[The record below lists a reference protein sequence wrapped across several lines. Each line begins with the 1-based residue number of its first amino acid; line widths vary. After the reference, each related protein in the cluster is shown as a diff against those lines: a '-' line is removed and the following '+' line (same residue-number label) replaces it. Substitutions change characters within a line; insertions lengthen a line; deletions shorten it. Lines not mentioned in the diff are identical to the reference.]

1 MEPGPRSRRLRR
13 FVTMPEHLLS
23 MLEAALPW
31 LALVSL
37 ASLVLVVIAVP
48 VIVIE
53 LPAGYFARPERGR
66 FPWWA
71 RHPLVRLPFRVV
83 KNALAVALLAIG
95 IALLLLPGQGLLT
108 MAVGVLL
115 LDFPGKYHLER
126 WLICRPR
133 VLHVFNRIRAR
144 AGKPP
149 FDRVEDP

>member
-1 MEPGPRSRRLRR
+1 
-13 FVTMPEHLLS
+13 MPEHLLS

-37 ASLVLVVIAVP
+37 ASLVLVVVAVP

-71 RHPLVRLPFRVV
+71 RHPLVRLPFRVL

-133 VLHVFNRIRAR
+133 VLRVFNRIRAR

-149 FDRVEDP
+149 FDIVEDA